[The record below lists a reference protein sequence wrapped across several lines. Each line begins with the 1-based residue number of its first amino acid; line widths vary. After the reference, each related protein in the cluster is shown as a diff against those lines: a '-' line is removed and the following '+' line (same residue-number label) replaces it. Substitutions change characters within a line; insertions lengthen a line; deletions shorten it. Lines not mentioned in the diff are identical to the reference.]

1 MWYWLVMGV
10 FMLAILS
17 VLGKKNTQLFFFIKL
32 LMFVCFLLFIFYVPS
47 LLSSSH
53 LWVGFALVFFIAC
66 DALET
71 YSSRYKRESD
81 TRQISIYKK
90 WQFMC
95 FSIACFG
102 YSLAF
107 WMEVQALTW
116 AVPVFLFALIVVVFF
131 LLLPLLDRFAVQS
144 AIVAVML
151 WQLSWAAGE
160 VWRYHRLMLDF
171 SGFFGTLLLSIS
183 VLMWAIHHFK
193 QPFRFSKEWI
203 TLSYFGAH
211 ALILAPL
218 ILR

>member
-10 FMLAILS
+10 FMLTMLG
-17 VLGKKNTQLFFFIKL
+17 VVGKKNTQLFFFIKL
-32 LMFVCFLLFIFYVPS
+32 LMFACFLLFIFYVPG
-47 LLSSSH
+47 LSTYSH
-53 LWVGFALVFFIAC
+53 LWACFALVFFILC
-66 DALET
+66 DVLET
-71 YSSRYKRESD
+71 YGSRYKKAPDKRPS
-81 TRQISIYKK
+81 TRYKK
-90 WQFMC
+90 LQFMC

-116 AVPVFLFALIVVVFF
+116 VVPVFMFALIVVMFF

-151 WQLSWAAGE
+151 WQLAWAAGE

-171 SGFFGTLLLSIS
+171 SGFLGTLLLSIS
-183 VLMWAIHHFK
+183 VLMWAIHYFK
-193 QPFRFSKEWI
+193 QPFRFSKRWI

-211 ALILAPL
+211 VLILAPL